1 MLSDRGSWFGS
12 LAGLASGGFQSAARL
27 RGYVASSKFSFE
39 LVLCV
44 LGTHGQGSTAASLT
58 VVHRCCACCQH
69 QSSVFETAVYCV
81 QSVTVNLELN
91 RVKATNHGYD
101 DGSDLAGSNPE
112 AIPKGQQLTRF
123 ALMYRS
129 FDHKAGR

>member
-1 MLSDRGSWFGS
+1 MVRVAQLRRSLSFI
-12 LAGLASGGFQSAARL
+12 AA
-27 RGYVASSKFSFE
+27 
-39 LVLCV
+39 
-44 LGTHGQGSTAASLT
+44 
-58 VVHRCCACCQH
+58 VHAVNTNQVC
-69 QSSVFETAVYCV
+69 FETAVYCV